1 MNKKILSFIFGSLLI
16 FSLFGAIEFQE
27 VASAS
32 MAVNVT
38 TSANNY
44 TQPYLNSGN
53 MPTRIRFTFIVTGT
67 PAPSWTGV
75 SIQAPV
81 GYILAAEGIQPASSP
96 FSIDY
101 LNSDAD
107 GVAGNKKMVYTCNI
121 TSTGTYTI
129 NVDLVGAPPGPS
141 TDAWT
146 VNTTG
151 TLGNASPSTVVDDA
165 APTYTVTYSKTPNLP
180 GSPVTSPG
188 TFGLG
193 NITITIVA
201 NEPIIA
207 TPTITVQQQNKTA
220 QNLTYTTSTTNPPA
234 AGNFRAQSGS
244 FPDTTLIATY
254 NITSTTG
261 TNDGLATVTINGT
274 DRAGNIGN
282 VINAA
287 STGLNGPNFIVD
299 SQCNKPSLNTPLN
312 GATQTATTATF
323 VWDKITESANN
334 PVTYS
339 LQYSTSST
347 FASNVNTVSGPFN
360 DAANTYLGGGTGWAV
375 TPTTRS
381 YTATG
386 LTIGTWYWRVAAT
399 DSLGNNSGY
408 TATPRSLSITSSDSD
423 PPTFRIRYIKT
434 PKIDYE
440 TTPDVV
446 GGGTIQIKIYATETI
461 TNLPTVQ
468 IKLHNQTTWTNLTAT
483 GSTPGSIFTAT
494 YNIPTASTNNGLA
507 QITIS
512 GQDASG
518 NVGTVISDAEWDA
531 SRAVSPYLPT
541 ELDSDGAFFY
551 VDTATDSPSL
561 YKPDNGYV
569 IPDNDNIAEFTFN
582 RISDI
587 SAERPADNGQNNC
600 ITYHIQYSTSST
612 FATNVITQSVD
623 IDETATP
630 SPIFCDTGTSTPYNN
645 WEITG
650 TGDIYRKHTSQALS
664 NGTWYWRVWATDRLG
679 NQSPYSET
687 RSFIIS
693 TVAPN
698 LSSPADLSLIL
709 NSSPTLSWHEV
720 PTAVSY
726 NLRLSRG
733 DTDFLNYTLYPNDI
747 AVNIF
752 LAADDADPLTTDI
765 IDYEITTSE
774 PPTPA
779 IGTLEDGVWYWKVAS
794 NLDVTAYSETWR
806 FTVDTT
812 GPPAPNLLTLTDGQV
827 SQNKRPTFTWSA
839 VSDTNDL
846 SNPVRYYI
854 QISGD
859 PNFPD
864 SDLITPG
871 WQPVIA
877 WPSTSSF
884 TAWKTV
890 TYQKGP
896 LTTPNFVSSS
906 DFPETLL
913 TESTSVYYWRVYS
926 VDSAGNLGTNSLTRN
941 FRVSTSPALLWGDLP
956 AGENPPTCEGW
967 PDCNLTTTDR
977 DQLALAL
984 RSPSNGFTLN
994 SSNPQLEWRHSKC
1007 ECVVKEI
1014 SSYIIQYST
1023 DITFPPTKTTDVS
1036 GVFQVLGINQD
1047 NNLFVNMGY
1056 TIQNPLYN
1064 GTYFWRICAVDTAGN
1079 RTQFTAPWSFTV
1091 NVPNNEGPSAQCSST
1106 VPCPTGFTCQNGACV
1121 PVTYTAGNLTITVQN
1136 STGTAISG
1144 ASVTVDGT
1152 AQTTNASGQ
1161 VTFTALSGG
1170 SHVINNVT
1178 AAGYT
1183 DSGTSNV
1190 IVNGATAHTITM
1202 VTAGTEGYVWG
1213 TVYFN
1218 QIGTAAPNIV
1228 IDVYNQSTDVK
1239 VFSGLT
1245 NSEGKFQSTALP
1257 GSGTYY
1263 LKIDSYDK
1271 ELRDLQPT
1279 SLATGEKIIIL
1290 ETKGTINGIVQ
1301 DDAGQ
1306 IVTGATVVLK
1316 RYPGEEFVDTKTS
1329 DRIGQFTFDA
1339 LPGSYIVTIS
1349 KAGYDAYTSSSFSVQ
1364 SQQTVNLQSVL
1375 GNIVLNAL
1383 KGTLTVSVKNEAG
1396 SVINTATVNIR
1407 SSTGT
1412 LVRSVSTVNG
1422 TATTQLAPGAYRVSA
1437 VSSGYAESLQ
1447 QTTNITSNQTS
1458 SLSITLAPAT
1468 GSIRVVAKDAD
1479 GAPLA
1484 GAEVYLDG
1492 QLSGITD
1499 ENGELLLT
1507 GLKLGEHTVRVTKGG
1522 YTAIEQQV
1530 TAGETAS
1537 VVDTTLP
1544 KSRLWIYV
1552 AIGLVL
1558 LALAALIYYFF
1569 FRGKGGSTK
1578 QQTSKMPAL
1587 GGRTVAPKLRPHRH
1601 KGGLPPS
1608 SIRVK
1613 KKNL

>member
-1 MNKKILSFIFGSLLI
+1 MNKKLSSLFISFILLI
-16 FSLFGAIEFQE
+16 SGLAILNIGE
-27 VASAS
+27 VSA
-32 MAVNVT
+32 V
-38 TSANNY
+38 
-44 TQPYLNSGN
+44 QG
-53 MPTRIRFTFIVTGT
+53 
-67 PAPSWTGV
+67 W
-75 SIQAPV
+75 
-81 GYILAAEGIQPASSP
+81 AA
-96 FSIDY
+96 
-101 LNSDAD
+101 
-107 GVAGNKKMVYTCNI
+107 NI
-121 TSTGTYTI
+121 TSKTSTTSYFNNENMPMLFDVKVTITDVNSSYKIYQIRIKAPQGYVLDNEGLQPTPPSGWTI
-129 NVDLVGAPPGPS
+129 NYDDSNADGTNTEKTMAYDYGS
-141 TDAWT
+141 GFY
-146 VNTTG
+146 TTG
-151 TLGNASPSTVVDDA
+151 TTSVTFTVRLKSVTPPSDGEWELDA
-165 APTYTVTYSKTPNLP
+165 YKADLTTQHQLAV
-180 GSPVTSPG
+180 PG
-188 TFGLG
+188 TLK
-193 NITITIVA
+193 V
-201 NEPIIA
+201 
-207 TPTITVQQQNKTA
+207 
-220 QNLTYTTSTTNPPA
+220 YT
-234 AGNFRAQSGS
+234 F
-244 FPDTTLIATY
+244 
-254 NITSTTG
+254 
-261 TNDGLATVTINGT
+261 
-274 DRAGNIGN
+274 
-282 VINAA
+282 
-287 STGLNGPNFIVD
+287 
-299 SQCNKPSLNTPLN
+299 
-312 GATQTATTATF
+312 
-323 VWDKITESANN
+323 
-334 PVTYS
+334 
-339 LQYSTSST
+339 
-347 FASNVNTVSGPFN
+347 
-360 DAANTYLGGGTGWAV
+360 
-375 TPTTRS
+375 
-381 YTATG
+381 
-386 LTIGTWYWRVAAT
+386 T
-399 DSLGNNSGY
+399 DS
-408 TATPRSLSITSSDSD
+408 I

-434 PKIDYE
+434 PKIDYN

-446 GGGTIQIKIYATETI
+446 GSGPTGSNTLLINIYAEDS
-461 TNLPTVQ
+461 NPLQERPTVK
-468 IKLHNQTTWTNLTAT
+468 IKTHDGAWYPIP
-483 GSTPGSIFTAT
+483 STSVTPSGQSTFYTAT
-494 YNIPTASTNNGLA
+494 YTVPTESAKNGLA
-507 QITIS
+507 LLTIE
-512 GQDASG
+512 GKDLAGNIG
-518 NVGTVISDAEWDA
+518 NVILNPKWSTTRSSANN
-531 SRAVSPYLPT
+531 YQPT
-541 ELDSDGAFFY
+541 AADSDGPNFY
-551 VDTATDSPSL
+551 IDTACDTPSL
-561 YKPDNGYV
+561 YKPDQASL
-569 IPDNDNIAEFTFN
+569 IPNNNNEANLTFYKIA
-582 RISDI
+582 DL
-587 SAERPADNGQNNC
+587 SAERPKDPNQNNC
-600 ITYHIQYSTSST
+600 ITYTIQYSTSPT
-612 FATNVITQSVD
+612 FSTNVVTQSID
-623 IDETATP
+623 INESYLNPNDAQ
-630 SPIFCDTGTSTPYNN
+630 FCGDVGESNTTHTYYNN
-645 WEITG
+645 WYIKWPG
-650 TGDIYRKHTSQALS
+650 QSFGNLRMHKSQALA
-664 NGTWYWRVWATDRLG
+664 NGTWYWRVSARDALG
-679 NQSPYSET
+679 NQSPYSAP
-687 RSFIIS
+687 RSFLIS
-693 TVAPN
+693 SSAPN
-698 LSSPADLSLIL
+698 LFSPSDLSLL
-709 NSSPTLSWHEV
+709 KESN
-720 PTAVSY
+720 VSLKWY
-726 NLRLSRG
+726 NVSEADFYNIRLSRV
-733 DTDFLNYTLYPNDI
+733 DTNFLDYTLYPDKI
-747 AVNIF
+747 AVNSF
-752 LAADDADPLTTDI
+752 DDNALLSPTPPNLVG
-765 IDYEITTSE
+765 YNTSYST

-779 IGTLEDGVWYWKVAS
+779 IGRLEDGVWFWKVAS
-794 NLDVTAYSETWR
+794 NLDPTSYSDTWR

-812 GPPAPNLLTLTDGQV
+812 GPPAPSLLTLTDGQV
-827 SQNKRPTFTWSA
+827 SQNKRPTFTWTA

-854 QISGD
+854 QISG
-859 PNFPD
+859 NASFPD
-864 SDLITPG
+864 PKISSWSNMSSIFDVDSDT
-871 WQPVIA
+871 
-877 WPSTSSF
+877 T
-884 TAWKTV
+884 TADWKNQ
-890 TYQKGP
+890 TYQRGP
-896 LTTPNFVSSS
+896 LTTTNFVPTF
-906 DFPETLL
+906 DLPETYLINP
-913 TESTSVYYWRVYS
+913 SHVYYWRVYA
-926 VDSAGNLGTNSLTRN
+926 VDSAGNIGTNSLTRN
-941 FRVSTSPALLWGDLP
+941 FRISTSPLLVWGEIP
-956 AGENPPTCEGW
+956 YGETSCNNTDW
-967 PDCNLTTTDR
+967 PDDCLNSPR

-994 SSNPQLEWRHSKC
+994 SSNPQLEWRHSRC
-1007 ECVVKEI
+1007 DCVVKEI

-1023 DITFPPTKTTDVS
+1023 DITFPPAKTTDVS
-1036 GVFQVLGINQD
+1036 GIFQVLGINPD
-1047 NNLFVNMGY
+1047 NNLYVNMGY
-1056 TIQNPLYN
+1056 TIQTPLYN

-1091 NVPNNEGPSAQCSST
+1091 NVPNNEGPSGQCSTT
-1106 VPCPTGFTCQNGACV
+1106 VPCPSGFTCQNGACV
-1121 PVTYTAGNLTITVQN
+1121 PVSYAPGNLTITVQN

-1144 ASVTVDGT
+1144 ATVTVDGT

-1279 SLATGEKIIIL
+1279 SLSTGEKIIIL

-1301 DDAGQ
+1301 DDSGQ
-1306 IVTGATVVLK
+1306 IVTGATIVLK

>member
-1 MNKKILSFIFGSLLI
+1 LNKKILSFIFGSLLI

-27 VASAS
+27 VSAQTWS
-32 MAVNVT
+32 VAL
-38 TSANNY
+38 TSA
-44 TQPYLNSGN
+44 TSGTAYFNKDN
-53 MPTRIRFTFIVTGT
+53 MPMNFTVKVTYNSILTGARLDEVWVT
-67 PAPSWTGV
+67 APAGYTFDNAGSQPSPPSGWAIDYVNSDSSNVVYTHSTGV
-75 SIQAPV
+75 YGSSTITFTV
-81 GYILAAEGIQPASSP
+81 KVISCTAAENAPLAWTISDGGSPVNLSDLSLITIVDTTPPKFDLKYIKSPKVENIGVGENDILGLGTVTIQLTSDEPVAPTSGTGDRPVVKVKQINKTETTVTMASQIGTYPASIFTGSY
-96 FSIDY
+96 S
-101 LNSDAD
+101 
-107 GVAGNKKMVYTCNI
+107 I
-121 TSTGTYTI
+121 TSTS
-129 NVDLVGAPPGPS
+129 GAS
-141 TDAWT
+141 
-146 VNTTG
+146 
-151 TLGNASPSTVVDDA
+151 
-165 APTYTVTYSKTPNLP
+165 
-180 GSPVTSPG
+180 
-188 TFGLG
+188 
-193 NITITIVA
+193 
-201 NEPIIA
+201 
-207 TPTITVQQQNKTA
+207 
-220 QNLTYTTSTTNPPA
+220 
-234 AGNFRAQSGS
+234 
-244 FPDTTLIATY
+244 
-254 NITSTTG
+254 
-261 TNDGLATVTINGT
+261 DGLATVTVSAK
-274 DRAGNIGN
+274 DLAGNIGT
-282 VINAA
+282 VINTSGPTYDGA
-287 STGLNGPNFIVD
+287 SFIVD
-299 SQCNKPSLNTPLN
+299 SQCPVPVLATPLT
-312 GATQTATTATF
+312 GAAIVGPSVTF
-323 VWDKITESANN
+323 VWNEIPDSANKN
-334 PVTYS
+334 VTYT

-347 FASNVNTVSGPFN
+347 FASNVITVAGPF
-360 DAANTYLGGGTGWAV
+360 DDVANTFLGTPGTGWTV
-375 TPTTRS
+375 PSPTTRA
-381 YTATG
+381 YTAN
-386 LTIGTWYWRVAAT
+386 LTPATYYWRVKAADT
-399 DSLGNNSGY
+399 LNNESAYSGS
-408 TATPRSLSITSSDSD
+408 RSLTVTSEDPD
-423 PPTFRIRYIKT
+423 PPTFRIRYVKT
-434 PKIDYE
+434 PKIDYD
-440 TTPDVV
+440 TTPDVI
-446 GGGTIQIKIYATETI
+446 GGGSMQIRIYASETLK
-461 TNLPTVQ
+461 TRPTVQ
-468 IKLHNQTTWTNLTAT
+468 VKLHNQATWTALTITESAP
-483 GSTPGSIFTAT
+483 GSTFTAT
-494 YNIPTASTNNGLA
+494 YNVPTASTNNGLA
-507 QITIS
+507 QVTIS
-512 GQDASG
+512 GTDMSD
-518 NVGTVISDAEWDA
+518 NIGTTILDSEWDA

-569 IPDNDNIAEFTFN
+569 IPANNNIAEFTFYK
-582 RISDI
+582 ISDI
-587 SAERPADNGQNNC
+587 SAERPADDGQNNC
-600 ITYHIQYSTSST
+600 ITYHIQYSTSSS
-612 FATNVITQSVD
+612 FATNVVTQSVD

-630 SPIFCDTGTSTPYNN
+630 TPVFCDTGTSADYNN
-645 WEITG
+645 WNIT
-650 TGDIYRKHTSQALS
+650 TIFRKHKSEALS

-687 RSFIIS
+687 RSFKVS
-693 TVAPN
+693 TSIPN
-698 LSSPADLSLIL
+698 LMSPSDLSLLID
-709 NSSPTLSWHEV
+709 NDPTLEWEKV
-720 PTAVSY
+720 PTATFY
-726 NLRLSRG
+726 NIRLSRG
-733 DTDFLNYTLYPNDI
+733 SNSAFLDYTLYPDRI
-747 AVNIF
+747 AVNNF
-752 LAADDADPLTTDI
+752 LWADADPSPAAYDVS
-765 IDYEITTSE
+765 TST

-779 IGTLEDGVWYWKVAS
+779 IGRLEDGVWYWKVAS
-794 NLDVTAYSETWR
+794 SLDTTVYSEVWR

-827 SQNKRPTFTWSA
+827 SQNKRPTFTWGT

-859 PNFPD
+859 PTFPD
-864 SDLITPG
+864 SDLVTPG
-871 WQPVIA
+871 WQPVTI
-877 WPSTSSF
+877 WPGSSLFTS
-884 TAWKTV
+884 WETV
-890 TYQKGP
+890 TYQRGP
-896 LTTPNFVSSS
+896 LTTTSFVPAN

-913 TESTSVYYWRVYS
+913 TSPSNVYYWRVYA

-941 FRVSTSPALLWGDLP
+941 FRVSTSPALLWGDSP
-956 AGENPPTCEGW
+956 AGSDTTCEEW
-967 PDCNLTTTDR
+967 PDDCMPGDGTR
-977 DQLALAL
+977 DNLALAL

-994 SSNPQLEWRHSKC
+994 SYNPQLEWRHSRC
-1007 ECVVKEI
+1007 DCVVKEI
-1014 SSYIIQYST
+1014 SSYVIQYSK
-1023 DITFPPTKTTDVS
+1023 DITFPAAKTTEVS
-1036 GVFQVLGINQD
+1036 GVFQVLGINTD
-1047 NNLFVNMGY
+1047 NNLYVNMGY
-1056 TIQNPLYN
+1056 TIQTPLYN

-1091 NVPNNEGPSAQCSST
+1091 NVPDNEGPGPTPQCSTT

-1161 VTFTALSGG
+1161 VTFNALTGG
-1170 SHVINNVT
+1170 SHTINNVT

-1190 IVNGATAHTITM
+1190 IVNGATAHTVTM
-1202 VTAGTEGYVWG
+1202 VSTGTEGYVWG

-1301 DDAGQ
+1301 DDSGQ

-1316 RYPGEEFVDTKTS
+1316 RYPGEEFVDTQTS
-1329 DRIGQFTFDA
+1329 DRIGQFTFEA
-1339 LPGSYIVTIS
+1339 LPGSYIITIS

-1447 QTTNITSNQTS
+1447 QTSNITSNQTS

-1544 KSRLWIYV
+1544 KSRLWIYI

-1578 QQTSKMPAL
+1578 QQTSRVPAL
-1587 GGRTVAPKLRPHRH
+1587 AGRTVAPKLRPHRH

>member
-27 VASAS
+27 VAAQTWT
-32 MAVNVT
+32 ATVT
-38 TSANNY
+38 SKTSNTAY
-44 TQPYLNSGN
+44 FNSGS
-53 MPTRIRFTFIVTGT
+53 MPMNFDVKITYNNINTANKLNQVTIAVPPGHT
-67 PAPSWTGV
+67 LDNAGSQPAAPSGWAINYVSSSTSQVVYDHGTGV
-75 SIQAPV
+75 SGSGSITFAVKVVTAPV
-81 GYILAAEGIQPASSP
+81 ADTVPPTAYPWTIAPNAGAGPGLANISPNTFVDNTPPEFEIKYIKSPKVENGTGTNDILGLGNVQIQVYADEPVSTSTDKP
-96 FSIDY
+96 LVKVKQVNKTETTVTMTSQSGSYPDSIFNGTY
-101 LNSDAD
+101 S
-107 GVAGNKKMVYTCNI
+107 I
-121 TSTGTYTI
+121 TST
-129 NVDLVGAPPGPS
+129 S
-141 TDAWT
+141 
-146 VNTTG
+146 
-151 TLGNASPSTVVDDA
+151 
-165 APTYTVTYSKTPNLP
+165 
-180 GSPVTSPG
+180 
-188 TFGLG
+188 
-193 NITITIVA
+193 
-201 NEPIIA
+201 
-207 TPTITVQQQNKTA
+207 
-220 QNLTYTTSTTNPPA
+220 
-234 AGNFRAQSGS
+234 
-244 FPDTTLIATY
+244 
-254 NITSTTG
+254 G
-261 TNDGLATVTINGT
+261 TNDGLATVTVSAK
-274 DRAGNIGN
+274 DRAGNTGN
-282 VINAA
+282 VINWA
-287 STGLNGPNFIVD
+287 TYDGPSFIVD
-299 SQCNKPSLNTPLN
+299 SQCPVPVLTSPTN
-312 GATQTATTATF
+312 GASMIGSSVTF
-323 VWDKITESANN
+323 TWDEIPDNANKN
-334 PVTYS
+334 VTYT

-347 FASNVNTVSGPFN
+347 FASNVITVAGAFDD
-360 DAANTYLGGGTGWAV
+360 DADTYLGSGTAWSDNGNTDV
-375 TPTTRS
+375 RS
-381 YTATG
+381 YTAN
-386 LTIGTWYWRVAAT
+386 LIPGTYYWKVKAA
-399 DSLGNNSGY
+399 DSINNESAY
-408 TATPRSLSITSSDSD
+408 STARSFTITSDD
-423 PPTFRIRYIKT
+423 VTPPNYRVRYVKT
-434 PKIDYE
+434 PKIDYNV
-440 TTPDVV
+440 TPDVL
-446 GGGTIQIKIYATETI
+446 GGGSLSIKIYASETLKK
-461 TNLPTVQ
+461 NPTVQ
-468 IKLHNQTTWTNLTAT
+468 IRLHNQTTWTSLSVTPTTAA
-483 GSTPGSIFTAT
+483 SIYTAT
-494 YNIPTASTNNGLA
+494 YTVPTSNTNNGLA
-507 QITIS
+507 QISIS
-512 GQDASG
+512 GEDLQS
-518 NVGTVISDAEWDA
+518 NVGTDING
-531 SRAVSPYLPT
+531 SRWYGAHNTAPYPT
-541 ELDSDGAFFY
+541 SELDSDGNTFY

-561 YKPDNGYV
+561 IKPDNGYV
-569 IPDNDNIAEFTFN
+569 IPDNDNIAEFTFY

-587 SAERPADNGQNNC
+587 SAERAHDLGQNNC

-612 FATNVITQSVD
+612 FATNVVTQSVD
-623 IDETATP
+623 VNEAIT
-630 SPIFCDTGTSTPYNN
+630 SPEFCGVGGTTYNN
-645 WEITG
+645 WSI
-650 TGDIYRKHTSQALS
+650 ISSNQRKHESQALS
-664 NGTWYWRVWATDRLG
+664 NGTWYWRVWATDKLG

-687 RSFIIS
+687 RSFVIS

-720 PTAVSY
+720 PSAVSY

-752 LAADDADPLTTDI
+752 LATDDADSLTTDI
-765 IDYEITTSE
+765 IDYEITNSE

-854 QISGD
+854 QISGN
-859 PNFPD
+859 PNFP
-864 SDLITPG
+864 G
-871 WQPVIA
+871 APVTT

-884 TAWKTV
+884 TPWETA

-896 LTTPNFVSSS
+896 LTTPNFVPSS

-913 TESTSVYYWRVYS
+913 TESTTVYYWRVYA

-956 AGENPPTCEGW
+956 AGENPPTCEEW
-967 PDCNLTTTDR
+967 PDCSLSTDDR

-1121 PVTYTAGNLTITVQN
+1121 PVTYAAGNLTITVQN

-1152 AQTTNASGQ
+1152 AQTTSATGQ
-1161 VTFTALSGG
+1161 VTFNNLTGG
-1170 SHVINNVT
+1170 SHTINNVT
-1178 AAGYT
+1178 ATGYT

-1190 IVNGATAHTITM
+1190 IVNGATAHTVTM
-1202 VTAGTEGYVWG
+1202 VSTGTEGYVWG

-1301 DDAGQ
+1301 DDSGQ

-1316 RYPGEEFVDTKTS
+1316 RYPGEEFVDTQTS
-1329 DRIGQFTFDA
+1329 DRIGQFTFEA

-1422 TATTQLAPGAYRVSA
+1422 TASTQLAPGAYRVSA

-1447 QTTNITSNQTS
+1447 QTSNITSNQTS

-1544 KSRLWIYV
+1544 KSRLWIYI
-1552 AIGLVL
+1552 AIGLIL
-1558 LALAALIYYFF
+1558 LAIAALIYYFF

-1578 QQTSKMPAL
+1578 QQTSRVPAL